1 MQRQMK
7 TLLYVDD
14 SPDDRLLLQRACR
27 NGGVGFL
34 LKTLAGGVEAIRYLR
49 GESEFANRA
58 EHPLPDLIFLD
69 LKMFDMDG
77 FQVLRWIRADA
88 ATRAIAIVVFSGSFL
103 IKDITKGYAEG
114 ADYFIPKPADF
125 EMLVEVARA
134 ADKALAADPKKCD
147 SLARFAIR
155 PEST

>member
-1 MQRQMK
+1 MK

-14 SPDDRLLLQRACR
+14 SPDDRFLLQRACR
-27 NGGVGFL
+27 NGRVGFL

-77 FQVLRWIRADA
+77 FQVLREIRANPA
-88 ATRAIAIVVFSGSFL
+88 SRAIAVVMFSGSF
-103 IKDITKGYAEG
+103 ITKDIVKGYAEG

-125 EMLVEVARA
+125 EMLIEIVCA
-134 ADKALAADPKKCD
+134 ADKGLAADPKNCEA
-147 SLARFAIR
+147 LARFATR
-155 PEST
+155 PERM

>member
-1 MQRQMK
+1 MK

-27 NGGVGFL
+27 NSGVCFL

-77 FQVLRWIRADA
+77 FQVLRWIRANP
-88 ATRAIAIVVFSGSFL
+88 ATQAVAVVMFSGSFL
-103 IKDITKGYAEG
+103 TKDITKGYAVG

-125 EMLVEVARA
+125 EALLKIVGA
-134 ADKALAADPKKCD
+134 ADKGLAADPKNCEA
-147 SLARFAIR
+147 LARFAIR
-155 PEST
+155 LEST

>member
-1 MQRQMK
+1 MK

-14 SPDDRLLLQRACR
+14 SPEDRLLLRRACR
-27 NGGVGFL
+27 NGGVSFL

-77 FQVLRWIRADA
+77 FQVLRWIRANP
-88 ATRAIAIVVFSGSFL
+88 ATRITAVVMFSGSFL
-103 IKDITKGYAEG
+103 TKDIARGYAEG

-125 EMLVEVARA
+125 EALFQIVSA
-134 ADKALAADPKKCD
+134 ADKGLAADPKNCEA
-147 SLARFAIR
+147 LARFTTR
-155 PEST
+155 PETV

>member
-1 MQRQMK
+1 MK

-14 SPDDRLLLQRACR
+14 SPDDRFLLQRACR
-27 NGGVGFL
+27 NGRVGFL

-77 FQVLRWIRADA
+77 FQVLRWIRANP
-88 ATRAIAIVVFSGSFL
+88 ATRALAVAMFSGSFL
-103 IKDITKGYAEG
+103 TKDIIKGYAEG
-114 ADYFIPKPADF
+114 ADYFIPKPRDL
-125 EMLVEVARA
+125 ETLVEIVRA
-134 ADKALAADPKKCD
+134 ADKGFAADPKICEA
-147 SLARFAIR
+147 LARFAT
-155 PEST
+155 PLEPT

>member
-1 MQRQMK
+1 MK

-14 SPDDRLLLQRACR
+14 SPDDRFLLQRACR
-27 NGGVGFL
+27 TGRVGFH

-49 GESEFANRA
+49 GESEFASRA

-77 FQVLRWIRADA
+77 FQVLSWIRSNPT
-88 ATRAIAIVVFSGSFL
+88 TRAIAVTMFSGSF
-103 IKDITKGYAEG
+103 ITKDIIKGYAEG

-125 EMLVEVARA
+125 EGLVEIVCA
-134 ADKALAADPKKCD
+134 ADKGLAADPKNCEA
-147 SLARFAIR
+147 LARFATR
-155 PEST
+155 PETI

>member
-1 MQRQMK
+1 MK

-49 GESEFANRA
+49 GEGEFANRA
-58 EHPLPDLIFLD
+58 EQPLPDLIFLD

-77 FQVLRWIRADA
+77 FQVLRWIRDNP
-88 ATRAIAIVVFSGSFL
+88 ATRAIATVMFSGSFL
-103 IKDITKGYAEG
+103 TRDVTRGYAEG

-125 EMLVEVARA
+125 EMLLKVARA
-134 ADKALAADPKKCD
+134 ADKALAADPKNCED
-147 SLARFAIR
+147 LARFAMR

>member
-1 MQRQMK
+1 MK

-14 SPDDRLLLQRACR
+14 SPDDRFLLRRAWR
-27 NGGVGFL
+27 NGRVGFL

-77 FQVLRWIRADA
+77 FEILRWIRANPE
-88 ATRAIAIVVFSGSFL
+88 TRTIAVAMFSGLF
-103 IKDITKGYAEG
+103 IMKDIVKGYAEG

-125 EMLVEVARA
+125 ETLIEIVRA
-134 ADKALAADPKKCD
+134 ADKCLAADPINCEA
-147 SLARFAIR
+147 LARFATR
-155 PEST
+155 PAPK

>member
-1 MQRQMK
+1 MK

-14 SPDDRLLLQRACR
+14 SPDDRLLLRRACR
-27 NGGVGFL
+27 TGRVCFL

-77 FQVLRWIRADA
+77 FQVLRWIRADPA
-88 ATRAIAIVVFSGSFL
+88 ARAIAVVMFSGSYL
-103 IKDITKGYAEG
+103 MQDIIKGYAEG

-125 EMLVEVARA
+125 EALVKIVCA
-134 ADKALAADPKKCD
+134 ADKGLAADPKNCEA
-147 SLARFAIR
+147 LTRFAIR
-155 PEST
+155 PEPT

>member
-1 MQRQMK
+1 MK

-14 SPDDRLLLQRACR
+14 SPDDRFLLQRACR
-27 NGGVGFL
+27 TGRVCFH

-77 FQVLRWIRADA
+77 FQVLSWIRANP
-88 ATRAIAIVVFSGSFL
+88 ATRAIAVAMFSGSF
-103 IKDITKGYAEG
+103 ITKDIIKGYAEG
-114 ADYFIPKPADF
+114 ADYFIPKPPDLDT
-125 EMLVEVARA
+125 LVEIVHA
-134 ADKALAADPKKCD
+134 ADKGLAADPKNCEA
-147 SLARFAIR
+147 LERFAIR
-155 PEST
+155 PESM

>member
-1 MQRQMK
+1 MK

-14 SPDDRLLLQRACR
+14 SPDDRFLLRRACQ
-27 NGGVGFL
+27 NGQVRFH

-77 FQVLRWIRADA
+77 FRVLRWIRANP
-88 ATRAIAIVVFSGSFL
+88 ATQAVAVAMFSGSF
-103 IKDITKGYAEG
+103 IMKDIIKAYAEG
-114 ADYFIPKPADF
+114 ADYFIPKPVDF
-125 EMLVEVARA
+125 ETLLEIVCA
-134 ADKALAADPKKCD
+134 ADKGLAADPKNCEA
-147 SLARFAIR
+147 LARFATW
-155 PEST
+155 PEPT